1 MTKNKAKGKV
11 SKSVNACVK
20 VAPTP
25 CPGCNG
31 QHSFQSKGET
41 LYKTYLSACEVFR
54 SMIVAERARIVERS
68 KACQLC
74 LDWTGTHQRDQ
85 CKAVTKGGQPYGVC
99 EAQDNGVVCGL
110 KHNKMLHGSTVRYC
124 NVVHVHNMVKE
135 RGTSLCVLDSM
146 CPCLYVSISLC
157 VQGSMWQISCRIDP
171 LWLWFYVSRVL
182 CGPGSM
188 WPLMYKL
195 TLCVVGP
202 MCPGSNVTNAL
213 CVHGSMWP

>member
-1 MTKNKAKGKV
+1 MKFSTLPNFALE
-11 SKSVNACVK
+11 N
-20 VAPTP
+20 
-25 CPGCNG
+25 CPLIKWEIF
-31 QHSFQSKGET
+31 QH
-41 LYKTYLSACEVFR
+41 
-54 SMIVAERARIVERS
+54 
-68 KACQLC
+68 
-74 LDWTGTHQRDQ
+74 
-85 CKAVTKGGQPYGVC
+85 
-99 EAQDNGVVCGL
+99 
-110 KHNKMLHGSTVRYC
+110 
-124 NVVHVHNMVKE
+124 KE
-135 RGTSLCVLDSM
+135 RIQFLMGTVLCVLDSM

-213 CVHGSMWP
+213 CVQGSMCPWLYVAIVYMLIYSI

>member
-1 MTKNKAKGKV
+1 MLPSLFEWGIAQNLTSV
-11 SKSVNACVK
+11 SKLQY
-20 VAPTP
+20 T
-25 CPGCNG
+25 
-31 QHSFQSKGET
+31 
-41 LYKTYLSACEVFR
+41 SARTNV
-54 SMIVAERARIVERS
+54 
-68 KACQLC
+68 
-74 LDWTGTHQRDQ
+74 TH
-85 CKAVTKGGQPYGVC
+85 
-99 EAQDNGVVCGL
+99 
-110 KHNKMLHGSTVRYC
+110 
-124 NVVHVHNMVKE
+124 
-135 RGTSLCVLDSM
+135 TSIALCVLDSM

-213 CVHGSMWP
+213 CVQGSMCPWLYVAIVYMLLYSNPNQEKVFGGTVLPNKT

>member
-1 MTKNKAKGKV
+1 MALLLQAPVGSSKIGVKSIQIFFLGQTHLRLCKKRQTLFRLLD
-11 SKSVNACVK
+11 SKSLISYQGLPNQ
-20 VAPTP
+20 
-25 CPGCNG
+25 N
-31 QHSFQSKGET
+31 
-41 LYKTYLSACEVFR
+41 
-54 SMIVAERARIVERS
+54 IVVLI
-68 KACQLC
+68 L
-74 LDWTGTHQRDQ
+74 GT
-85 CKAVTKGGQPYGVC
+85 V
-99 EAQDNGVVCGL
+99 
-110 KHNKMLHGSTVRYC
+110 
-124 NVVHVHNMVKE
+124 
-135 RGTSLCVLDSM
+135 LCVLDSM

-213 CVHGSMWP
+213 CVQGSMCPWLYVAIVYMLLY

>member
-1 MTKNKAKGKV
+1 MSSNWRN
-11 SKSVNACVK
+11 KSVRVNMEISYSLKWKWQHLVQIITVRFRLSFECDVK
-20 VAPTP
+20 TA
-25 CPGCNG
+25 
-31 QHSFQSKGET
+31 
-41 LYKTYLSACEVFR
+41 LL
-54 SMIVAERARIVERS
+54 RIVYE
-68 KACQLC
+68 
-74 LDWTGTHQRDQ
+74 
-85 CKAVTKGGQPYGVC
+85 TK
-99 EAQDNGVVCGL
+99 
-110 KHNKMLHGSTVRYC
+110 
-124 NVVHVHNMVKE
+124 VHNNKE
-135 RGTSLCVLDSM
+135 YSFRYLGTSLCVLDSM

>member
-1 MTKNKAKGKV
+1 MILKKIIKWKMKYFWITENQVIAIFSYLL
-11 SKSVNACVK
+11 SKYVLRLK
-20 VAPTP
+20 
-25 CPGCNG
+25 
-31 QHSFQSKGET
+31 
-41 LYKTYLSACEVFR
+41 EVWKIKKDSEKIDEIDCSIKR
-54 SMIVAERARIVERS
+54 E
-68 KACQLC
+68 
-74 LDWTGTHQRDQ
+74 
-85 CKAVTKGGQPYGVC
+85 
-99 EAQDNGVVCGL
+99 
-110 KHNKMLHGSTVRYC
+110 
-124 NVVHVHNMVKE
+124 
-135 RGTSLCVLDSM
+135 GTSLCVLDSM

>member
-1 MTKNKAKGKV
+1 MQNNCSGW
-11 SKSVNACVK
+11 
-20 VAPTP
+20 PT
-25 CPGCNG
+25 
-31 QHSFQSKGET
+31 
-41 LYKTYLSACEVFR
+41 
-54 SMIVAERARIVERS
+54 
-68 KACQLC
+68 
-74 LDWTGTHQRDQ
+74 QRDNNAAICLNFLYVITWDRVNSWILVWQ
-85 CKAVTKGGQPYGVC
+85 LTVELGG
-99 EAQDNGVVCGL
+99 
-110 KHNKMLHGSTVRYC
+110 TV
-124 NVVHVHNMVKE
+124 
-135 RGTSLCVLDSM
+135 LCVLDSM

-213 CVHGSMWP
+213 CVQGSMCPWLYVATVYMLLYSI

>member
-1 MTKNKAKGKV
+1 M
-11 SKSVNACVK
+11 
-20 VAPTP
+20 
-25 CPGCNG
+25 
-31 QHSFQSKGET
+31 
-41 LYKTYLSACEVFR
+41 
-54 SMIVAERARIVERS
+54 
-68 KACQLC
+68 
-74 LDWTGTHQRDQ
+74 
-85 CKAVTKGGQPYGVC
+85 
-99 EAQDNGVVCGL
+99 
-110 KHNKMLHGSTVRYC
+110 
-124 NVVHVHNMVKE
+124 
-135 RGTSLCVLDSM
+135 GTSLCVLDSM

-213 CVHGSMWP
+213 CVHGSMWPQSTCYCIPTQIEKRYLAGQFCQIKRSLAEQFRQIKCSLAEPQYVVEARAKMSLAIMSKILASGCTN